1 MLMSKKLVLFLLIF
15 LAVSLVVVEVAS
27 AKRRY
32 RTPTITCT
40 CSATAPGEGSC
51 CERQT
56 SGLCYNVVENKYDT
70 AHNQLRAGRCVAF
83 KQCTL
88 SINGGPAAGPCG
100 EPYTNVA
107 SLDECRKKKNIAYGL
122 CPLCAFAASMGGG
135 GYTYKGT
142 TC

>member
-15 LAVSLVVVEVAS
+15 LVVSLVVVEVAS
-27 AKRRY
+27 AKRRN

-70 AHNQLRAGRCVAF
+70 AHNQLRAGRCVAV
-83 KQCTL
+83 KTCTL
-88 SINGGPAAGPCG
+88 SINGNAAGPCG
-100 EPYTNVA
+100 EPYSNVA
-107 SLDECRKKKNIAYGL
+107 SLEECRKKKNIAYANPYYMLGMGL
-122 CPLCAFAASMGGG
+122 TGSK
-135 GYTYKGT
+135 YTYKGT